1 MNDKVGRPR
10 RANSSFMWG
19 CARSEARPADQPPS
33 TLTGRFALFLP
44 HGPVAFR
51 IRLCGAPRDG
61 VEVLGEEEPGRD
73 HPLKPQQLPLSV
85 LHRIQPEPS
94 LQSSGGYALASS
106 SHGALKG
113 YKRMRERAKKE
124 LRSTKYRSP
133 GRRIRLDFWRGEYM
147 PA

>member
-1 MNDKVGRPR
+1 MKYLTPANLQRLRSEIASLYLDRHVLEGPAVYLNDKVGRPR
-10 RANSSFMWG
+10 RANSSLMWG

-51 IRLCGAPRDG
+51 IRFRGAPRDG

-85 LHRIQPEPS
+85 LHRI
-94 LQSSGGYALASS
+94 
-106 SHGALKG
+106 
-113 YKRMRERAKKE
+113 
-124 LRSTKYRSP
+124 
-133 GRRIRLDFWRGEYM
+133 
-147 PA
+147 